1 MKQKHIR
8 TALLI
13 AVLFFGML
21 EKQNVVF
28 AAEEIETSAKA
39 AILIEAVT
47 GEVLYEKNSTE
58 RLPMA
63 STTKIMTTLLCLE
76 SGDLDREFVVDADAI
91 QVEGSSMGLTVG
103 DIVTKRTLCYG
114 MLLPSG
120 NDAAGAVAVELAGSE
135 TGFAVLMNKKA
146 RSLGM
151 TDTNFVTASGLHDEA
166 HYSTAYDMAV
176 LTVAAL
182 QNQDFR
188 EICSQSKAQVSF
200 GNPPYDRWLWNS
212 NRLLTMEDT
221 ILGVKTG
228 YTDEAG
234 RCLVSACVRDGVT
247 LICVTLNDP
256 NDWQDHLALYEEGF
270 ARVTPV
276 TVELPDALMAEVS
289 GGAKEMVSLSPTG
302 RIIAGITGET
312 VPTLVYQTTLNAYP
326 LTAPLAEG
334 ECVGSWT
341 GYYQGRAVA
350 TGTLCTGEAVLQ
362 QSTERET
369 EKPHSSKWKRLW
381 KTIKE
386 AFCAI
391 SCTGRL
397 RIRS

>member
-1 MKQKHIR
+1 
-8 TALLI
+8 
-13 AVLFFGML
+13 
-21 EKQNVVF
+21 
-28 AAEEIETSAKA
+28 
-39 AILIEAVT
+39 
-47 GEVLYEKNSTE
+47 
-58 RLPMA
+58 
-63 STTKIMTTLLCLE
+63 
-76 SGDLDREFVVDADAI
+76 
-91 QVEGSSMGLTVG
+91 
-103 DIVTKRTLCYG
+103 

-212 NRLLTMEDT
+212 NRLLAMEDT

-276 TVELPDALMAEVS
+276 TVELPDSLMAEVS

-334 ECVGSWT
+334 VCVGSWT